1 MEARKTDRTTRIA
14 RVFLLLLL
22 FTCRARTPPELSG
35 EGGGGVTLW
44 GGALGEGG
52 VAVEEEGRGVLMSLM
67 RGANL
72 VALYPPPIPL
82 GPYCQPHYCPPHS
95 ALSLVCLAC

>member
-44 GGALGEGG
+44 GG

-67 RGANL
+67 RGAK
-72 VALYPPPIPL
+72 
-82 GPYCQPHYCPPHS
+82 
-95 ALSLVCLAC
+95 